1 MAVNLSPVGGVAAQ
15 FFTNTSAPVPLTG
28 GKIFTYLAG
37 TTTPA
42 TAYTTSQGNIAWSNP
57 IILNSA
63 GRVPNSGE
71 IWITDGLIYKFVLKD
86 ANDVLIATYDNITG
100 INSNSV
106 AFVNQQEIITAT
118 AGQTV
123 FNLGINYQ
131 PGTNSLSVFVDGVNQ
146 YGPGAQYAYTET
158 DSNTVTFNSGLHVG
172 ALVKFTTTQQQGAGA
187 VDASQV
193 SYDPPFTGSVAT
205 NVEAKLAQTVSV
217 TDFGAS
223 PSATATAN
231 TAAFLAARNY
241 VAANLPITLYIPK
254 GVYEYTD
261 IQNWA
266 YTGLTIEGDSD
277 GGSVLKC
284 VSSAPNHTALLM
296 WAFESGS
303 PTDPF
308 IQKCNLR
315 NIRVEGNSNT
325 LYGIRA
331 YGLARCHW
339 ENVTFAN
346 ANSSNGVAFQFN
358 ACNINQFNQL
368 MCSTDYEIMTS
379 IPYYG
384 IVVDTGVRASVNLG
398 AATNNVFTNT
408 IMEGVTVGTTLLRA
422 DQNTFL
428 GGTNESCTSIGVQLS
443 SDARFNTFIGHAI
456 ESNTT
461 YDVLDSGIYNQYINC
476 YSLGYVA
483 FQGLGCQINGGI
495 FEQVEFQSGSTKNII
510 ENCTVNYAGGVSGG
524 FTDNGDASEWK
535 NLFDQQAGTYIYPL
549 KPRVAISVGASPF
562 TYQNT
567 SRQYQEVIF
576 QSGTLTSVS
585 RVRDGVSFNAPIITP
600 NSIWL
605 APLESL
611 VVTYSVAPSMSYL
624 PHNGFQG

>member
-1 MAVNLSPVGGVAAQ
+1 MPTVNLAPTFGVGWQALDNSGAV
-15 FFTNTSAPVPLTG
+15 LTG
-28 GKIFTYLAG
+28 GKLYTYAAG

-42 TAYTTSQGNIAWSNP
+42 ATYTTSTGNVAHANP
-57 IILNSA
+57 IILDSA
-63 GRVPNSGE
+63 GRVQSGGE
-71 IWITDGLIYKFVLKD
+71 IWLADGVAYKFVLKTSTD
-86 ANDVLIATYDNITG
+86 TLIATYDNITG
-100 INSNSV
+100 INSN
-106 AFVNQQEIITAT
+106 AFAFLNQQEIVTAT
-118 AGQTV
+118 LGQTV

-146 YGPGAQYAYTET
+146 YGPGAQYSYVET

-172 ALVKFTTTQQQGAGA
+172 AEVKFTTTQQQGAGA

-205 NVEAKLAQTVSV
+205 NVGDKLAQVV
-217 TDFGAS
+217 NVKDFGAVGDGV
-223 PSATATAN
+223 TDD
-231 TAAFLAARNY
+231 TAAFLAARSY
-241 VAANLPITLYIPK
+241 VAANLPVTLHIPK
-254 GVYEYTD
+254 GVYKYTD

-266 YTGLTIEGDSD
+266 YTGLTIQGDSD
-277 GGSVLKC
+277 GGSILKC
-284 VSSAPNHTALLM
+284 VSTLPNHTAFLM

-303 PTDPF
+303 PSAPF
-308 IQKCNLR
+308 VQKCNLV

-331 YGLARCHW
+331 YGLARCNW

-346 ANSSNGVAFQFN
+346 GKPTTGTAFQFN
-358 ACNINQFNQL
+358 ACNINKFSQL
-368 MCSTDYEIMTS
+368 MCSTDYGVMTS
-379 IPYYG
+379 VPHFG
-384 IVVDTGVRASVNLG
+384 IVMDTGTRAGVGLG
-398 AATNNVFTNT
+398 ASTNNVFINA
-408 IMEGVTVGTTLLRA
+408 IMEGVAVGTTLVNA
-422 DQNTFL
+422 DQNTFI
-428 GGTNESCTSIGVQLS
+428 GGTNESCTSIGIQTTAN
-443 SDARFNTFIGHAI
+443 ARFNTFLGHAL

-461 YDVLDSGIYNQYINC
+461 YDVLDSGVYNQYVNC

-495 FEQVEFQSGSTKNII
+495 FEKVEFQGGSTKNII
-510 ENCTVNYAGGVSGG
+510 ENCTVNYAGGVGGG